1 MHATALDAALAYASR
16 GWHVFPVAPSPNK
29 RPLTPNG
36 FHAATTD
43 HAQIVA
49 WWTDAPSAQVGV
61 ACGASGILTVD
72 LDEKPEEGIS
82 GLASLLE
89 LGADADECALVMG
102 TPRSG
107 GRQMFYAHEGSRKI
121 GVRPGLDLL
130 GDGGYTIVPSPS
142 SPGRAWLIGDP
153 LDPDDLEEPPR
164 WLLELLASQTSQT
177 SGTAANASDGPTT
190 APVTPLGD
198 EVLADIRAALAVI
211 PNDDRAL
218 WIKVGMALKS
228 TAAGEQAY
236 TLWDEWSK
244 STPTGAVHPKYDAHA
259 QRYQWQR
266 LKVRQDNGGEI
277 GLPTLFYVAQEHG
290 YVGPAHDDGAD
301 IRTGGA
307 KQGDAAPVDLDAP
320 LLARSSIDLLDW
332 EDVATLPPI
341 EWQIE
346 GLIPRHSLTVLA
358 GDTEAGKSF
367 CWIDLAMRLVHGLPF
382 AGMEVEPGSV
392 LYLAGEGQAGM
403 AARFRAWK
411 RSHRHLG
418 LDAGDRYCVVSSEI
432 PVLSKRTMNTLHEMV
447 KAVTKWKG
455 HPPAMIIIDTLSQGL
470 EEDENEAKVVSPIVR
485 GLMALRSRWGSSIGV
500 AHHLVKMGSK
510 GRRKGESAPV
520 ATRDSIRGSGA
531 LTRNVDTVLGLTT
544 DGEARSLQVWK
555 QKDGSKLEP
564 ITMWLH
570 PVPTGGKRS
579 KGQDE
584 WSCIMIPDG
593 CGPLVRAAEARA
605 EQRGEQKVEDPRLP
619 NDFAMRKHADAIE
632 KVVATLEKMGAVED
646 LGKGMSGQ
654 ELVEAMGVRRGIVY
668 AAIKG
673 AAREGQILNQGTAK
687 SPVWVVPKQP
697 GTADSAGTAD

>member
-1 MHATALDAALAYASR
+1 MHATAMDAALAYASR

-29 RPLTPNG
+29 RPLIASG

-43 HAQIVA
+43 HAQIVE
-49 WWTDAPSAQVGV
+49 WWTSTPSAQVGV
-61 ACGASGILTVD
+61 ACGASDILAVD
-72 LDEKPEEGIS
+72 LDEKPDEGIS
-82 GLASLLE
+82 GLASLAE
-89 LGADADECALVMG
+89 LGAEPEECALVMG

-107 GRQMFYAHEGSRKI
+107 GRQMFYAFGQGSRKI
-121 GVRPGLDLL
+121 GVRPGIDLL

-153 LDPDDLEEPPR
+153 LDPDDLEQAPG
-164 WLLELLASQTSQT
+164 WLTELVTSQTSQA
-177 SGTAANASDGPTT
+177 SGTVRTEGPTDVAT
-190 APVTPLGD
+190 MPLAED
-198 EVLADIRAALAVI
+198 VAADIRAALAVI
-211 PNDDRAL
+211 PNDDRAV

-236 TLWDEWSK
+236 ALWDEWSRT
-244 STPTGAVHPKYDAHA
+244 TPTGAIHPKYDSHE

-266 LKVRQDNGGEI
+266 LKVRRDDGGEVSI
-277 GLPTLFYVAQEHG
+277 SSLFYVAQEHG
-290 YVGPAHDDGAD
+290 YVGPAHDDGAE
-301 IRTGGA
+301 IRTGSQEPGA
-307 KQGDAAPVDLDAP
+307 DPADDLDAP

-346 GLIPRHSLTVLA
+346 GLIPRQSLTVLA

-382 AGMEVEPGSV
+382 AGMDVEPGSV

-411 RSHRHLG
+411 RSHQHLG
-418 LDAGDRYCVVSSEI
+418 LEAGDRYCVVSSEI

-485 GLMALRSRWGSSIGV
+485 GLMALRSRWGASIGV
-500 AHHLVKMGSK
+500 AHHLVKLGSK
-510 GRRKGESAPV
+510 GRRRGEAAPV

-544 DGEARSLQVWK
+544 EDEMRTLQVWK
-555 QKDGSKLEP
+555 QKDGSKIDP
-564 ITMWLH
+564 VTMWLQ
-570 PVPTGGKRS
+570 PVLTGTKRS

-584 WSCIMIPDG
+584 WSCIMLPDT
-593 CGPLVRAAEARA
+593 CAELMRAAEERA
-605 EQRGEQKVEDPRLP
+605 ERRSEQAVEDPQAP
-619 NDFAMRKHADAIE
+619 NDYAIKKHIDAIAR
-632 KVVATLEKMGAVED
+632 VVATLRKMGAVE
-646 LGKGMSGQ
+646 GEGEGMTGNEIYASSG
-654 ELVEAMGVRRGIVY
+654 MRRNVVQ
-668 AAIKG
+668 AAVKG
-673 AAREGQILNQGTAK
+673 AARSGEIMNVGAEK
-687 SPVWVVPKQP
+687 SPRWVVPNAR
-697 GTADSAGTAD
+697 GTTEQGGTT